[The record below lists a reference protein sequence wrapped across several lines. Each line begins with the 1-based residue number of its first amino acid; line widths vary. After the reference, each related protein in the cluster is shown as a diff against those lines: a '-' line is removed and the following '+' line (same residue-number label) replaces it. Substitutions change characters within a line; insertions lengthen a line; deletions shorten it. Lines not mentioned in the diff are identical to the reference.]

1 MGLLKRAC
9 NEKEVMGGG
18 EISQSI
24 TYLKKR
30 RNQ

>member
-1 MGLLKRAC
+1 MGVFKRAG

-24 TYLKKR
+24 TSLKKR
-30 RNQ
+30 RNH